1 MSSSSTL
8 RGEGDSH
15 GVPTPPQHR
24 PVPCRWQFHSE
35 GADIGFGVYLKT
47 KVGERQRAGDMTEV
61 LPNQRYNAHMV
72 PEDGSLTCSTPGICE
87 C

>member
-1 MSSSSTL
+1 MP
-8 RGEGDSH
+8 R
-15 GVPTPPQHR
+15 
-24 PVPCRWQFHSE
+24 RWQFRSE
-35 GADIGFGVYLKT
+35 GSDIGFGVYLKT

-87 C
+87 CRALPRASPVSLTPPHP